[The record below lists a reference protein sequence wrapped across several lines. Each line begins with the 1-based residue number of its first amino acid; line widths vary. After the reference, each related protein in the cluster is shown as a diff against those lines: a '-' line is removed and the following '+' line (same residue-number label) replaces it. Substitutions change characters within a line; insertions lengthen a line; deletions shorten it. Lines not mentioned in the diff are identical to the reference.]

1 LLPKEKREAAL
12 QRCIKEYKRVNPGV
26 DENDCANH
34 ENNLNLLIERKLEL
48 FPKVNRQIVGAEIR
62 NIDGKDTV
70 TVTSI
75 DMDQFK

>member
-1 LLPKEKREAAL
+1 
-12 QRCIKEYKRVNPGV
+12 V